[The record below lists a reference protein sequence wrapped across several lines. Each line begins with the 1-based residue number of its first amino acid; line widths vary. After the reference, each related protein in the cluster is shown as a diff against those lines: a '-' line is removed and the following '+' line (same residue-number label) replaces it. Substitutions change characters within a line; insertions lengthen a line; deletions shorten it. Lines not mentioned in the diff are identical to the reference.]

1 MSNTITCTYTQDP
14 ALNAAA
20 DAAAFPPP
28 NQRKWWT
35 DRLYNGLIVLVI
47 VVLFELALGIA
58 LTLRDWIAAFCGALV
73 LKLFVTT
80 AIFKAKR
87 KASKQTEKDGATTVT
102 LTPNGFQAGS
112 NFGHLFVNWHS
123 VEKVLKLEFGIGVVW
138 DNVAFAIPQSAFPH
152 GLTREDMLAQ
162 IDNWRNGATEL

>member
-1 MSNTITCTYTQDP
+1 MSDTITCTYTQDP
-14 ALNAAA
+14 ALNAVA

-28 NQRKWWT
+28 STSKKFGDWF
-35 DRLYNGLIVLVI
+35 YNCLIVVVI
-47 VVLFELALGIA
+47 MLFFEMILGITI
-58 LTLRDWIAAFCGALV
+58 TLRDWIAGFFGALV
-73 LKLFVTT
+73 MSLLVIPM
-80 AIFKAKR
+80 IFKAKR
-87 KASKQTEKDGATTVT
+87 KAKIQDQKDGATTVT

-152 GLTREDMLAQ
+152 GQTREDMLAQ
-162 IDNWRNGATEL
+162 IDNWRKGAAEQ